1 MLDHMSL
8 ADWIVVAVLIVVEI
22 IIIRTLMKMT

>member
-8 ADWIVVAVLIVVEI
+8 ADWIVVAILIVVEI